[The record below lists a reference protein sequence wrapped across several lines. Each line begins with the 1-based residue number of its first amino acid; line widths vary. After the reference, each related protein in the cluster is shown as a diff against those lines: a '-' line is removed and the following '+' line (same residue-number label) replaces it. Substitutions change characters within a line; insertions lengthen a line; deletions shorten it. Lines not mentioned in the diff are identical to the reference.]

1 MLRYVIP
8 LAPVTKKNSAQ
19 ILRRGAG
26 GKPFIVPSEQYR
38 RYARDC
44 GPFLRPAPAR
54 PIDRPVTVTY
64 LFYLP
69 DRRRRDLTNLQEA
82 ADDIL
87 VAYGILADDCY
98 RIVASHDGSRCLVD
112 RDSPRTEI
120 WITEVHEHGEE

>member
-1 MLRYVIP
+1 M
-8 LAPVTKKNSAQ
+8 
-19 ILRRGAG
+19 
-26 GKPFIVPSEQYR
+26 
-38 RYARDC
+38 
-44 GPFLRPAPAR
+44 RPAPAR
-54 PIDRPVTVTY
+54 PIDRPVTVKY

-120 WITEVHEHGEE
+120 WITEVERDDTDQLVKEEVEAGDRVVVNADW